1 MLIISIIDFVLLFNI
16 FVFQEM
22 NLYKPSRLVFK
33 SYVYIIVIL
42 NICIGKYEI
51 IIV

>member
-1 MLIISIIDFVLLFNI
+1 
-16 FVFQEM
+16 M

-33 SYVYIIVIL
+33 SYVYIVIL